1 MTTDRFTRTHLGDRP
16 DAGGVTGLRAL
27 WTR

>member
-1 MTTDRFTRTHLGDRP
+1 MTTDRFTRTYPGDRP
-16 DAGGVTGLRAL
+16 DASGVPGLRAL